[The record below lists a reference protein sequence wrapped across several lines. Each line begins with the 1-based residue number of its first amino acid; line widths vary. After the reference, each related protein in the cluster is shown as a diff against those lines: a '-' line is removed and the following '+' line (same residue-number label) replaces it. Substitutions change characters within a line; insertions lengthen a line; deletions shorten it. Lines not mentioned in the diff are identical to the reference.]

1 MEIIP
6 IKISLPMP
14 LCDIDERLIHIEEVI
29 DAKRRML
36 IQKQKKIRYVLRQ
49 NKFLDT
55 VKNDYINYY
64 RFIIEQKQDQIKAL
78 ALLNNYIND
87 LSSSEALSKNNME
100 DAKIEQKRILHEI
113 KLIKRGL
120 NNIIINTNN
129 LNSDYS
135 KKNNSM

>member
-1 MEIIP
+1 
-6 IKISLPMP
+6 
-14 LCDIDERLIHIEEVI
+14 
-29 DAKRRML
+29 
-36 IQKQKKIRYVLRQ
+36 
-49 NKFLDT
+49 
-55 VKNDYINYY
+55 
-64 RFIIEQKQDQIKAL
+64 
-78 ALLNNYIND
+78 
-87 LSSSEALSKNNME
+87 ME